1 VNVLYTFERN
11 TSVLGYLLFIG
22 GMGGVSFAIGLLADA
37 QHWHGLVTVASFTLL
52 NLLAGYLF
60 FRFVLLREH
69 RQ

>member
-1 VNVLYTFERN
+1 MF
-11 TSVLGYLLFIG
+11 SYLLFIG
-22 GMGGVSFAIGLLADA
+22 GMSGVSFAIGSIADA

-69 RQ
+69 R